1 MAINAASCQANS
13 ATSIADPG
21 TTIDAFG
28 VSTKQNI
35 YIVAASATFTANGVA
50 CKPGAQD
57 GAAGYGS
64 TTFNPPFLVTG
75 AVSSATI
82 GTIWYYVR

>member
-1 MAINAASCQANS
+1 MALNSTPCQVNS

-21 TTIDAFG
+21 TVVNGAG
-28 VSTKQNI
+28 VSITRNI

-82 GTIWYYVR
+82 GTIWYYVQ